1 MITNKEKRMQRNT
14 FQRQVVLSAV
24 QTLCHATADE
34 IHRFVAASHPGISKA
49 TVYRNLG
56 LLSENGQ
63 ISHIEATSGADYFDC
78 TTSPHYHLQCTECG
92 KIFDVPFLYLGELN
106 HIPVDPGFTVTG
118 HTVLFKGV
126 CALCNNNKERKIK

>member
-1 MITNKEKRMQRNT
+1 MQRNT

-126 CALCNNNKERKIK
+126 CASCNNKKERKIK